1 MAISEKVSLAF
12 RRLLDVASS
21 IADEVYTLARLPEN
35 PSIKS
40 GQKKM
45 SSKVPVAGPANSS
58 AVSSADLIEG
68 VLVRVIRFA

>member
-1 MAISEKVSLAF
+1 MAISERASLAF
-12 RRLLDVASS
+12 PRLLEVASS
-21 IADEVYTLARLPEN
+21 IADEVYTHARLPEN

-45 SSKVPVAGPANSS
+45 SSKVPVAGSANSS